1 MINGYPE
8 SKYQN
13 NQNKEEQLKKV
24 WQYGL
29 TRTGYALDFYP
40 ETGIMVH
47 RISTEAG
54 QNGAPVIKI

>member
-1 MINGYPE
+1 
-8 SKYQN
+8 
-13 NQNKEEQLKKV
+13 LKKV